1 MTAYAIAL
9 LQDVTMGPEIV
20 EYLEKIDATLVPYG
34 GYYLIHGGATQVLE
48 GSWQGD
54 TIMLGF
60 PDLEQAQA
68 WYHSEAYRRTL
79 PLRTAN
85 AMGDVILVEGVPEGH
100 RGVNIL
106 S

>member
-1 MTAYAIAL
+1 MTAYAIAH
-9 LQDVTMGPEIV
+9 LQNVTMGPEIV

-68 WYHSEAYRRTL
+68 WYHSEAYRRIL

>member
-1 MTAYAIAL
+1 MTAYAIAH

-20 EYLEKIDATLVPYG
+20 EYLEKIDATLTPYG
-34 GYYLIHGGATQVLE
+34 GRYLIHGGPTEVLE

-60 PDLEQAQA
+60 PNLEQARA
-68 WYHSEAYRRTL
+68 WYRSEAYRRIL

-85 AMGDVILVEGVPEGH
+85 AMGDVILVEGVEEGH
-100 RGVNIL
+100 RGIDIL
-106 S
+106 G

>member
-1 MTAYAIAL
+1 MTAYAIAR

-20 EYLEKIDATLVPYG
+20 AYLEKIDATLAPYG
-34 GYYLIHGGATQVLE
+34 GRYLIHGGTTQVLE

-60 PDLEQAQA
+60 PDLERARG
-68 WYHSEAYRRTL
+68 WYHSKAYRRIL

-85 AMGDVILVEGVPEGH
+85 AVGDVILVEGVPEGH
-100 RGVNIL
+100 RGIDIL
-106 S
+106 G

>member
-1 MTAYAIAL
+1 MTAYAIAR

-20 EYLEKIDATLVPYG
+20 EYLEKIDATLAPYG
-34 GYYLIHGGATQVLE
+34 GRYLIHGGNSEVLE

-60 PDLEQAQA
+60 PNLEQAQA
-68 WYHSEAYRRTL
+68 WYRSEAYRRIL

-85 AMGDVILVEGVPEGH
+85 AVGDVILVEGVTEGH
-100 RGVNIL
+100 RGIDIL
-106 S
+106 G

>member
-1 MTAYAIAL
+1 MTAYAIAR

-20 EYLEKIDATLVPYG
+20 EYLEKIDATLAPYG
-34 GYYLIHGGATQVLE
+34 GRYLIHGGTPQVLE

-60 PDLEQAQA
+60 PDLEQARA
-68 WYHSEAYRRTL
+68 WYHSEAYRRIL

-85 AMGDVILVEGVPEGH
+85 AVGDVILVEGVEEGH
-100 RGVNIL
+100 RGVDIL
-106 S
+106 G